1 MKNCIKYLL
10 SLFLVFAMIAS
21 DGALYS
27 QSKSADYYQ
36 SSFVVLRRELD
47 FKNFRLYKFGQL
59 TFRFKAIFSIVLK
72 YLNVEEIYSFQIKTI
87 LKLRKSLHQNLIS
100 FIEQSVFVNEI
111 ITSGNFK
118 TSLYKA

>member
-1 MKNCIKYLL
+1 
-10 SLFLVFAMIAS
+10 MIAS